1 MPERTYALYG
11 PLRIPRTGDRKR
23 IATERLDEF
32 RDCDADEVAV
42 ACGCYVF
49 GIRSAAG
56 TRPWY
61 VRLTRRTFRPVYL
74 PSPVRSD

>member
-42 ACGCYVF
+42 A
-49 GIRSAAG
+49 
-56 TRPWY
+56 
-61 VRLTRRTFRPVYL
+61 VRLLRLRHPV
-74 PSPVRSD
+74 DGGN